1 MKIIDKAAW
10 QIDGGIPEEFV
21 VKHFQFVFL
30 WLYNHEMLSDEG
42 VEEFEDGVDSCAS
55 LNEDLITLDALIFLD
70 TCYDEYLKLIEAN
83 GIYGS
88 ELSVLELEKV
98 YLAYKQNSEK

>member
-10 QIDGGIPEEFV
+10 QIDGGIPKELV

-30 WLYNHEMLSDEG
+30 WLDKHKMLSNEG
-42 VEEFEDGVDSCAS
+42 FEELEDGIDGCAS
-55 LNEDLITLDALIFLD
+55 LNEDLVTPEALEFLNI
-70 TCYDEYLKLIEAN
+70 CYDEYLKLIEAN

-88 ELSVLELEKV
+88 ELSVLELERI
-98 YLAYKQNSEK
+98 YLYYIDKNK